1 MGLPLFRRSASL
13 ALAVAVAAWG
23 GDYEFEPLP
32 LQPVPVRVCEG
43 GETAIP
49 LSGGEKPRDYLVV
62 VGSLARTGAPTT
74 VAAEL
79 RRVAPG
85 EPLPPLAV
93 ESSEPSE
100 WWRWRVQRDRAVMQ
114 RARER
119 VVAAPARWS
128 AAKFAERKTFHLFTG
143 EDDLLDP
150 KRYVAAPARLARV
163 GRHCAVYVDAD
174 APAARELV
182 DEVVRV
188 FDDRVYPSARATFG
202 EHRDVDRNGKLTILL
217 TSWLDRLSGG
227 KVSLS
232 GFVRGADFY
241 RDVEAPFSNQC
252 DMLYLNASL
261 EPGPH
266 LTTIIA
272 HEYTHAI
279 TFCEHVFGE
288 YLPGGQGRDDEAWLS
303 EAVAHV
309 AENLHGEGWSNLD
322 YRVST
327 YLSAPHRYRLVVPD
341 YFHEGLWR
349 CHGSR
354 GATYLFLRY
363 CVDRCGEGVLGELSQ
378 SNLAGVENIETAA
391 QTPFAELFRGWT
403 AATAVASVV
412 GPSPDNR
419 SPLLGRLERRLLAGV
434 RPVEVGGAS
443 GDSLDLGAPVELE
456 IAPTAWACLRV
467 RAPAGP
473 PAVLT
478 VRSPNPDLQ
487 VTLVRLPD
495 GLARARMEAAPVD
508 RGAKVRIRLACDR
521 PVRWDSISWE
531 LYRLP
536 LSGCDER
543 ERAADV
549 VDARRLLRPVDGVEG
564 AFESSPIDVSSRR
577 GSPLAFKALGEDE
590 QGRPVAAWAVV
601 EPDGTLR

>member
-1 MGLPLFRRSASL
+1 MPLFLRSAVL
-13 ALAVAVAAWG
+13 ALAVAVGARSA
-23 GDYEFEPLP
+23 DHEFEPLP
-32 LQPVPVRVCEG
+32 LQPIPVRVCES
-43 GETAIP
+43 GETTIP
-49 LSGGEKPRDYLVV
+49 LSGGESSRDYLLV
-62 VGSLARTGAPTT
+62 VGSLVRTGSPAP
-74 VAAEL
+74 VSADL
-79 RRVAPG
+79 RRLAPG
-85 EPLPPLAV
+85 AIPPPIAV
-93 ESSEPSE
+93 ESSEPPE
-100 WWRWRVQRDRAVMQ
+100 WWRWRVRRDRSVMQ

-119 VVAAPARWS
+119 VVAAPPRWS
-128 AAKFAERKTFHLFTG
+128 TAKFAEQKTFHLFAG

-150 KRYVAAPARLARV
+150 KRYVAAHARLARV
-163 GRHCAVYVDAD
+163 GRHCVVYVDVD

-309 AENLHGEGWSNLD
+309 AENLHGDGWSNLD
-322 YRVST
+322 YRIST
-327 YLSAPHRYRLVVPD
+327 YLNAPHQYRLVVPD
-341 YFHEGLWR
+341 YFHAGLWR

-354 GATYLFLRY
+354 GAAYLFLRY
-363 CVDRCGEGVLGELSQ
+363 CVDRCGEGVLGELSR

-391 QTPFAELFRGWT
+391 QAAFAELFRGWT
-403 AATAVASVV
+403 TATSVASVV
-412 GPSPDNR
+412 GPAPGNR

-434 RPVEVGGAS
+434 RPIEVGGPH
-443 GDSLDLGAPVELE
+443 GDSHDLGAPVEFE
-456 IAPTAWACLRV
+456 IAPTGWACLRIH
-467 RAPAGP
+467 APAGP
-473 PAVLT
+473 PAVVT
-478 VRSPNPDLQ
+478 VRSPNPELQ
-487 VTLVRLPD
+487 LTLVRLPD
-495 GLARARMEAAPVD
+495 GLARARMDAAPVD
-508 RGAKVRIRLACDR
+508 RGGKLRIRLASDR

-536 LSGCDER
+536 LVGCEER
-543 ERAADV
+543 ERSADV

-564 AFESSPIDVSSRR
+564 AYESTPIDVSSR
-577 GSPLAFKALGEDE
+577 GGGPVAFKALGRDE

-601 EPDGTLR
+601 ELDGALR